1 MINFMNEKYNFKKKV
16 KKKCKN
22 HIYICNFIHECKKLE
37 LRICYDI
44 SIIDLYF
51 ILKNCLY
58 IKIYYNDT
66 IMFYHIES
74 FQRHFVLNVTDH
86 S

>member
-1 MINFMNEKYNFKKKV
+1 MKNITLKKKLKKNV
-16 KKKCKN
+16 KI
-22 HIYICNFIHECKKLE
+22 IYTYVISYMYECKKLE

-44 SIIDLYF
+44 LIIDLYF

-86 S
+86 P